1 MSHSMPCHQRNVSFV
16 LQAATQKLPMVR
28 KLGHG
33 WITTHMT
40 KHVPLLKQSTSAI
53 VCRTDCSGETRL
65 ALDILAHHEPESM
78 NPIAIISLHHQSSSS
93 SNSGIYSVLLLCT
106 GLYGERVG
114 ALSFVL
120 SDDGAAKR
128 VLSQLKRIARA
139 IYSNPPVHGAR
150 IVAEVVGNEDM
161 FTEWKQEMEGMA
173 GRIKVSM
180 HSMLLQLCLVT
191 DAVHTGNTRSVFQCQ
206 ACLHT

>member
-1 MSHSMPCHQRNVSFV
+1 MILIHWF
-16 LQAATQKLPMVR
+16 
-28 KLGHG
+28 
-33 WITTHMT
+33 
-40 KHVPLLKQSTSAI
+40 
-53 VCRTDCSGETRL
+53 
-65 ALDILAHHEPESM
+65 LAHVCASFTFKRLP
-78 NPIAIISLHHQSSSS
+78 
-93 SNSGIYSVLLLCT
+93 LCA

-161 FTEWKQEMEGMA
+161 FTEWKQEMGGMA
-173 GRIKVSM
+173 GRIKVSL
-180 HSMLLQLCLVT
+180 HST
-191 DAVHTGNTRSVFQCQ
+191 A
-206 ACLHT
+206 

>member
-1 MSHSMPCHQRNVSFV
+1 
-16 LQAATQKLPMVR
+16 
-28 KLGHG
+28 
-33 WITTHMT
+33 
-40 KHVPLLKQSTSAI
+40 
-53 VCRTDCSGETRL
+53 
-65 ALDILAHHEPESM
+65 
-78 NPIAIISLHHQSSSS
+78 
-93 SNSGIYSVLLLCT
+93 LCA

-180 HSMLLQLCLVT
+180 HSMASAALACHRCCAHRQHKIRVSVSSMPAHLIVRLQVIHSGSNLAVCALSVYLCFVCVSVSVSVGVSVCLCVRVQKQIAISRHPL
-191 DAVHTGNTRSVFQCQ
+191 AVSRHFAYGTSST
-206 ACLHT
+206 T

>member
-1 MSHSMPCHQRNVSFV
+1 MTLWHDPIHRWF
-16 LQAATQKLPMVR
+16 LLAT
-28 KLGHG
+28 
-33 WITTHMT
+33 
-40 KHVPLLKQSTSAI
+40 A
-53 VCRTDCSGETRL
+53 
-65 ALDILAHHEPESM
+65 
-78 NPIAIISLHHQSSSS
+78 
-93 SNSGIYSVLLLCT
+93 

-114 ALSFVL
+114 ALSFIL

-173 GRIKVSM
+173 GRIKVCLSSKVM
-180 HSMLLQLCLVT
+180 KLELSPGACILLASSINQQCLCQTHPWMSAL
-191 DAVHTGNTRSVFQCQ
+191 RM
-206 ACLHT
+206 

>member
-1 MSHSMPCHQRNVSFV
+1 MWS
-16 LQAATQKLPMVR
+16 
-28 KLGHG
+28 
-33 WITTHMT
+33 
-40 KHVPLLKQSTSAI
+40 
-53 VCRTDCSGETRL
+53 
-65 ALDILAHHEPESM
+65 
-78 NPIAIISLHHQSSSS
+78 
-93 SNSGIYSVLLLCT
+93 LLLLRA

-161 FTEWKQEMEGMA
+161 FTEWKEEMEGMA

-180 HSMLLQLCLVT
+180 HSMASATLSY
-191 DAVHTGNTRSVFQCQ
+191 D
-206 ACLHT
+206 

>member
-1 MSHSMPCHQRNVSFV
+1 M
-16 LQAATQKLPMVR
+16 
-28 KLGHG
+28 
-33 WITTHMT
+33 
-40 KHVPLLKQSTSAI
+40 
-53 VCRTDCSGETRL
+53 
-65 ALDILAHHEPESM
+65 
-78 NPIAIISLHHQSSSS
+78 
-93 SNSGIYSVLLLCT
+93 
-106 GLYGERVG
+106 G

-173 GRIKVSM
+173 GRIKVSLSSRAM
-180 HSMLLQLCLVT
+180 KSRCCVLVQS
-191 DAVHTGNTRSVFQCQ
+191 GNGCCHWS
-206 ACLHT
+206 

>member
-1 MSHSMPCHQRNVSFV
+1 
-16 LQAATQKLPMVR
+16 
-28 KLGHG
+28 
-33 WITTHMT
+33 MT
-40 KHVPLLKQSTSAI
+40 KHEPLLKQSTSAI

-65 ALDILAHHEPESM
+65 ALHMLAYHEPESI
-78 NPIAIISLHHQSSSS
+78 NPVTIMILHHQSSSS
-93 SNSGIYSVLLLCT
+93 NSGNYSVFFLCAA
-106 GLYGERVG
+106 LYGERVG

-180 HSMLLQLCLVT
+180 HSMASAALSCY
-191 DAVHTGNTRSVFQCQ
+191 
-206 ACLHT
+206 

>member
-1 MSHSMPCHQRNVSFV
+1 MRGVCIWSLPTTTPSRV
-16 LQAATQKLPMVR
+16 AATQRAGCVSPAFDRSQTV
-28 KLGHG
+28 
-33 WITTHMT
+33 
-40 KHVPLLKQSTSAI
+40 TS
-53 VCRTDCSGETRL
+53 SQ
-65 ALDILAHHEPESM
+65 
-78 NPIAIISLHHQSSSS
+78 IAA
-93 SNSGIYSVLLLCT
+93 

-173 GRIKVSM
+173 GRIKVSID
-180 HSMLLQLCLVT
+180 SPE
-191 DAVHTGNTRSVFQCQ
+191 G
-206 ACLHT
+206 

>member
-1 MSHSMPCHQRNVSFV
+1 MCLAEAVKLCHCVQNRLLWRDKTCFAHPSSSRAGKHKHYFYQFSFF
-16 LQAATQKLPMVR
+16 
-28 KLGHG
+28 
-33 WITTHMT
+33 
-40 KHVPLLKQSTSAI
+40 
-53 VCRTDCSGETRL
+53 
-65 ALDILAHHEPESM
+65 
-78 NPIAIISLHHQSSSS
+78 IIINHHHQSSSS
-93 SNSGIYSVLLLCT
+93 NNIYRIHHHHQTKYIYVYPLLLIFA

-120 SDDGAAKR
+120 SDAGAAKR

-161 FTEWKQEMEGMA
+161 FTEWKEEMEGMA

-180 HSMLLQLCLVT
+180 HSMASATLSC
-191 DAVHTGNTRSVFQCQ
+191 
-206 ACLHT
+206 

>member
-1 MSHSMPCHQRNVSFV
+1 MCLAEAVKLCHCVQNRLLWRDKTCFAHPSSSRAGKHKHYFYQFSFFIIINHHH
-16 LQAATQKLPMVR
+16 QTIYIEFIIIKQKLY
-28 KLGHG
+28 
-33 WITTHMT
+33 I
-40 KHVPLLKQSTSAI
+40 LLIFA
-53 VCRTDCSGETRL
+53 
-65 ALDILAHHEPESM
+65 
-78 NPIAIISLHHQSSSS
+78 
-93 SNSGIYSVLLLCT
+93 

-120 SDDGAAKR
+120 SDAGAAKR

-161 FTEWKQEMEGMA
+161 FTEWKEEMEGMA

-180 HSMLLQLCLVT
+180 HSMASATLSC
-191 DAVHTGNTRSVFQCQ
+191 
-206 ACLHT
+206 

>member
-1 MSHSMPCHQRNVSFV
+1 M
-16 LQAATQKLPMVR
+16 
-28 KLGHG
+28 
-33 WITTHMT
+33 
-40 KHVPLLKQSTSAI
+40 
-53 VCRTDCSGETRL
+53 
-65 ALDILAHHEPESM
+65 
-78 NPIAIISLHHQSSSS
+78 
-93 SNSGIYSVLLLCT
+93 LCA

-180 HSMLLQLCLVT
+180 HSMVSAALSCCSSRAHRQHKICASVSSMPAHLPVRLQVIESGPNLGVCALSVCLCFVCVCLCVCVSVCLCVF
-191 DAVHTGNTRSVFQCQ
+191 AYKTR
-206 ACLHT
+206 

>member
-1 MSHSMPCHQRNVSFV
+1 MHWHKRGCQLYF
-16 LQAATQKLPMVR
+16 AA
-28 KLGHG
+28 
-33 WITTHMT
+33 
-40 KHVPLLKQSTSAI
+40 
-53 VCRTDCSGETRL
+53 
-65 ALDILAHHEPESM
+65 
-78 NPIAIISLHHQSSSS
+78 
-93 SNSGIYSVLLLCT
+93 

-120 SDDGAAKR
+120 SEDGAAKR

-173 GRIKVSM
+173 GRIKVSRTV
-180 HSMLLQLCLVT
+180 VT
-191 DAVHTGNTRSVFQCQ
+191 GCKRPRV
-206 ACLHT
+206 

>member
-1 MSHSMPCHQRNVSFV
+1 MARKSNSTPCHQSNVSV
-16 LQAATQKLPMVR
+16 LLQAAMRMLLTVR
-28 KLGHG
+28 RLGHG

-53 VCRTDCSGETRL
+53 VCRLLCRDKNCF
-65 ALDILAHHEPESM
+65 AHPGHMITTS
-78 NPIAIISLHHQSSSS
+78 SLHHQSSSS
-93 SNSGIYSVLLLCT
+93 SNSGIYSQLLLRT

-180 HSMLLQLCLVT
+180 HSMAAAALSCY
-191 DAVHTGNTRSVFQCQ
+191 
-206 ACLHT
+206 

>member
-1 MSHSMPCHQRNVSFV
+1 M
-16 LQAATQKLPMVR
+16 L
-28 KLGHG
+28 
-33 WITTHMT
+33 TT
-40 KHVPLLKQSTSAI
+40 V
-53 VCRTDCSGETRL
+53 
-65 ALDILAHHEPESM
+65 
-78 NPIAIISLHHQSSSS
+78 
-93 SNSGIYSVLLLCT
+93 

-120 SDDGAAKR
+120 SDEGAAKR

-173 GRIKVSM
+173 GRIKVTPAVPALHASCQTAYATMFLKVACLM
-180 HSMLLQLCLVT
+180 HVVATAGSCMQTVRKVLRDHLEKINPDKDWSFITSQIGMFSF
-191 DAVHTGNTRSVFQCQ
+191 TGLTPPQVSVQV
-206 ACLHT
+206 ACLHRNQQATPATEKLSTTGTTVDRMHEPASVPANPTRPHHGLFMHL

>member
-1 MSHSMPCHQRNVSFV
+1 MGVQRYFV
-16 LQAATQKLPMVR
+16 LT
-28 KLGHG
+28 
-33 WITTHMT
+33 
-40 KHVPLLKQSTSAI
+40 ST
-53 VCRTDCSGETRL
+53 V
-65 ALDILAHHEPESM
+65 
-78 NPIAIISLHHQSSSS
+78 
-93 SNSGIYSVLLLCT
+93 

-173 GRIKVSM
+173 GRIKVC
-180 HSMLLQLCLVT
+180 HYKAKQKPIRLGGYV
-191 DAVHTGNTRSVFQCQ
+191 
-206 ACLHT
+206 